1 MKIFLDTN
9 VLLDLVAH
17 RSGESSIRAILESWL
32 GPMDRICVSYLSLAD
47 MSYILRKV
55 YSADDMRTVMGV
67 IVNSMKVLPGVDQH
81 IYDLQKMNGNDI
93 EDCLQI
99 LCAEYERCDAILTWN
114 VDDFRG
120 NTVIPVLTPD
130 EFLAHCRR

>member
-9 VLLDLVAH
+9 VLLDLVAN
-17 RSGESSIRAILESWL
+17 RSGEASIRAILESWL

-99 LCAEYERCDAILTWN
+99 LCAEYERCDAILTRN

-130 EFLAHCRR
+130 EFLSRCRQ

>member
-17 RSGESSIRAILESWL
+17 RSGEASIRAILESWL

-130 EFLAHCRR
+130 EFLARCRQ